1 MHYYQFCIG
10 DYRRDTDHLSLV
22 EHAIYRYLI
31 DWYYLDEKPIPK
43 DNPTVIR
50 RLRLSGIIE
59 TDALDAVLKDFFK
72 LEEDGWHHERID
84 MDLASYHHKQQ
95 VNSTNGKLGGRPKKT
110 QSVILGYDS
119 ETESKA
125 NQKATSNHK
134 PLTKN
139 QEPSKNIATKVA
151 PPTGVDD
158 LVWAD
163 FLTLRRSKKLPI
175 TATAMKGIEREAQK
189 ARLTIEQVIRICCE
203 RGWGS
208 FKADWIKDKKPQL
221 TGQQSAWLT
230 ITGQTANFEEQNH
243 GRTIEADPLPPALL
257 G

>member
-59 TDALDAVLKDFFK
+59 TDALQAVLNDFFK
-72 LEEDGWHHERID
+72 LEEDGWHHDRID
-84 MDLASYHHKQQ
+84 MDLASYHHKKQ

-110 QSVILGYDS
+110 QSVSVGLDS
-119 ETESKA
+119 ITEQEP
-125 NQKATSNHK
+125 NQKATINNK
-134 PLTKN
+134 PITNNKKQTN
-139 QEPSKNIATKVA
+139 TYTPD
-151 PPTGVDD
+151 GVSVD
-158 LVWAD
+158 VWAD
-163 FLTLRRSKKLPI
+163 FLTLRRSKKLPV
-175 TATAMKGIEREAQK
+175 TETAMKGIEREARK
-189 ARLTIEQVIRICCE
+189 ARLTVEQVIRICCE
-203 RGWGS
+203 RGWGG
-208 FKADWIKDKKPQL
+208 FKADWLKDSKQQL

-230 ITGQTANFEEQNH
+230 ITGQTLSTEDEYH
-243 GRTIEADPLPPALL
+243 GRTIEADPLPPSLL
-257 G
+257 GQ